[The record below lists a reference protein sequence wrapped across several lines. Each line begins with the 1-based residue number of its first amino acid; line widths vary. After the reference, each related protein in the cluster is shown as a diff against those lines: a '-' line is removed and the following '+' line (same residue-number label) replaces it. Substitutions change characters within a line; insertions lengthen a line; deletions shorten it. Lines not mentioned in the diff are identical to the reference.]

1 MIKDGIL
8 QVKEIC
14 DTPVLIDLIPKENR
28 WARPGLRMVPTS
40 KTIHE
45 TDNLAHSADARMHT
59 RYVDN
64 TKQYVSWHFTVDDS
78 IIIQELP
85 INENAW
91 HAGDGSKGKG
101 NRTSIAI
108 ETCVNDGGDFEK
120 AKENAIK
127 LIKFLDKYLPQAE
140 MNWQHNHWNG
150 KNCPKRIRKSG
161 WKNFL
166 DKVEAFELEQCDTYP
181 VPDWSLESWKWAVA
195 IGLNDGIVQNPFEIQ
210 NVKMF
215 HSYDKYIRSV
225 IRDEIKKYMEQNL

>member
-28 WARPGLRMVPTS
+28 WARPGLKMVPTS

-64 TKQYVSWHFTVDDS
+64 TKQYVSWHFTVDDT

-150 KNCPKRIRKSG
+150 KNCPKRIR
-161 WKNFL
+161 
-166 DKVEAFELEQCDTYP
+166 
-181 VPDWSLESWKWAVA
+181 
-195 IGLNDGIVQNPFEIQ
+195 
-210 NVKMF
+210 
-215 HSYDKYIRSV
+215 
-225 IRDEIKKYMEQNL
+225 